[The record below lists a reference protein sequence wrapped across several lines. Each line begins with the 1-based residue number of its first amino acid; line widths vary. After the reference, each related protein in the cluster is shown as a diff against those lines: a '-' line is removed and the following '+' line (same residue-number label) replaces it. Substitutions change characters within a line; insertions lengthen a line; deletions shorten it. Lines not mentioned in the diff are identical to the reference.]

1 MSISPADANL
11 AVKAALDKAES
22 LDITVCVA
30 VLDAGGRLVAFAR
43 MDKSN
48 WASIYGSQGKAL
60 TSAATG
66 YNSDGIPPTSNVM
79 QRIAELEG
87 NNMIYAKGAV
97 PISRDG
103 ILIGAIGVGG
113 GNADDDELC
122 AQTGADA
129 VVKSV

>member
-1 MSISPADANL
+1 
-11 AVKAALDKAES
+11 
-22 LDITVCVA
+22 
-30 VLDAGGRLVAFAR
+30 